1 MKGSCTSLRKRVG
14 DVFSHE
20 AKARNLSQEAF
31 ADHDVLR
38 RAQNGFVEEGGG
50 GFRLSTLARETPP
63 DNAASNR
70 SSCSCPGQPAGL
82 DTAWPRAHQGIGTY
96 AE

>member
-50 GFRLSTLARETPP
+50 GVPALHPGTRDAAR
-63 DNAASNR
+63 
-70 SSCSCPGQPAGL
+70 
-82 DTAWPRAHQGIGTY
+82 
-96 AE
+96 

>member
-50 GFRLSTLARETPP
+50 GGSGSPPWHARRRPIMPLAIVP
-63 DNAASNR
+63 AAAALVNL
-70 SSCSCPGQPAGL
+70 PGWIPLG
-82 DTAWPRAHQGIGTY
+82 RALTK
-96 AE
+96 E